1 MEANLKVAKKR
12 VRKSRPLTVFE
23 TDLQEKLSGLKKP
36 LSQYNKDPNETYAK
50 RSIDLWVNNIYKLL
64 TSIGY
69 EDLSLDL
76 LNNHEDI
83 REFIVKK
90 YDKLNTRQ
98 AQYNSLIMVYRPD
111 FLLDKFNQD
120 VLDLY
125 QLARN
130 SISIELKKKVQPN
143 ENQKEVL
150 DKKTGITKED
160 ISKLMELLKSQSVY
174 EEDIIHRQKYMLYL
188 ILLIYSKYQFRNDI
202 AVMRV
207 IKESSYK
214 KLEEEQIKGY
224 NFLVIGK
231 KKMTFIRTDYKMK
244 GVYGKLVDDI
254 TDKELKTAL
263 SLWLHDGLKLYE
275 DPQKLDYTYLLSQ
288 DNGSPISRN
297 NLSQILSRETKK
309 YLGRPISTTL
319 LTKIYDTTPSNLE
332 VATTDDLNKI
342 KKQATIR
349 GHSISVRLNHYSNPN
364 N

>member
-1 MEANLKVAKKR
+1 MEANLKVEKPR
-12 VRKSRPLTVFE
+12 VRKSRPRTSFEKDLT
-23 TDLQEKLSGLKKP
+23 EKLQGLKKP
-36 LSQYNKDPNETYAK
+36 LSSYNKDPNAFYSV
-50 RSIDLWVNNIYKLL
+50 RSIDLWVSNIYKLL
-64 TSIGY
+64 TSMGY
-69 EDLSLDL
+69 EDLSLEL
-76 LNNHEDI
+76 LNNNKKI
-83 REFIVKK
+83 REYVVKK

-98 AQYNSLIMVYRPD
+98 AIYNSVIMIYRPE
-111 FLLDKFNQD
+111 FLLNKFSQD

-125 QLARN
+125 ILARN
-130 SISIELKKKVQPN
+130 SIAIELKKKVQPN

-160 ISKLMELLKSQSVY
+160 ITKLMELLKSQSVF

-214 KLEEEQIKGY
+214 KLEEEQISGN

-254 TDKELKTAL
+254 TDKELKLAL
-263 SLWLHDGLKLYE
+263 GLWLHDGLKIYE
-275 DPQKLDYTYLLSQ
+275 DPQKLDFTYLLSQ
-288 DNGSPISRN
+288 DNGTPISRN

-332 VATTDDLNKI
+332 VATTEDLNKI

-349 GHSISVRLNHYSNPN
+349 GHSVSVRLNHYTNPN